1 MQVFGNGVVP
11 RGCASHGLTKAFHV
25 IVNGHAQERCEEV
38 FFLEPL
44 CPGYSSQEMVETC
57 ETVEVRDRVEN
68 FLQESWLQY
77 AYASF
82 IALWA
87 IFSLMHDW
95 LLMRNASEFLTLQLS
110 CAAAF
115 SQLLAVICGF
125 MWSIGVLKVFEAVVI
140 PDVCACY
147 FVLPELRAILAIVA
161 PCLLYRQSIQK
172 LQQLHRAVLIGDHLH
187 FQTYDVPFNL
197 AKPSG
202 AVEAGSFVL
211 GRAHGYEMPSKLRS
225 LEAWQLRR
233 LAALQRLLLAIFL
246 LPTSL
251 SVALASGPVAVR
263 VQQFVSNRQLPVHLL
278 VLILLGMWGLPVYL
292 FIKLSTL
299 CKLRH
304 RTPKPLESPLPYLSC
319 LGRCFLLILVAAGLL
334 WASLVLSMELL
345 SQLRPTSSKDALLIS
360 EAAVLY
366 FALGLQVEAYIQ
378 LRPSYQAVLV
388 KAHLLYPPSTY
399 LQVAR
404 NPEFHLDSELSLAS
418 QFLSEWDGKAV
429 ERSVLWQRWQA
440 QLEAFPNAFKGSAS
454 ASASS
459 EGSSVSSDTEML
471 CEA

>member
-11 RGCASHGLTKAFHV
+11 RGCASHGLAKAFHV

-57 ETVEVRDRVEN
+57 ETVEVRDRIEN
-68 FLQESWLQY
+68 FLKQSWLQY

-82 IALWA
+82 IFVWA
-87 IFSLMHDW
+87 IFSLIHDW

-110 CAAAF
+110 CVAAF

-125 MWSIGVLKVFEAVVI
+125 MWSMGVLKVFEAVVI

-197 AKPSG
+197 AKASG
-202 AVEAGSFVL
+202 AVEVGSFVL
-211 GRAHGYEMPSKLRS
+211 GRAHGYEMTLGKLRS
-225 LEAWQLRR
+225 LEDWQLRR
-233 LAALQRLLLAIFL
+233 LAALQRLLLAVFL

-251 SVALASGPVAVR
+251 GVALASGPVAVR

-278 VLILLGMWGLPVYL
+278 LLILLGMWGLPVYL
-292 FIKLSTL
+292 VIKLSAS

-304 RTPKPLESPLPYLSC
+304 RSPKPLESPLPSLTRFSRLC
-319 LGRCFLLILVAAGLL
+319 LLVLVAAGLL

-345 SQLRPTSSKDALLIS
+345 SQLRPTSSQEALLIS

-378 LRPSYQAVLV
+378 LKPSYQAVLM
-388 KAHLLYPPSTY
+388 KAHVLYPPSAY
-399 LQVAR
+399 LEVAQ
-404 NPEFHLDSELSLAS
+404 NDDFHLDSELSLAS
-418 QFLSEWDGKAV
+418 EFLSEWDGQAV
-429 ERSVLWQRWQA
+429 ERSVLWRHWRA
-440 QLEAFPNAFKGSAS
+440 KLDGEK
-454 ASASS
+454 SS
-459 EGSSVSSDTEML
+459 ESSSDAE
-471 CEA
+471 